1 MRRLPRSAR
10 SLALA
15 ALVAAGT
22 ASSPQTAYA
31 QWVVID
37 PAAIA
42 QAVSDQVTRVAQ
54 YVLQGLEYAEAVQGV
69 IHLGRQIQQLDS
81 TFAHMRDAAN
91 GRIGQLTDAFSAL
104 SSADASLLPDADFGA
119 WRNRLTGTSNN
130 LATALGDMDG
140 TSLSDY
146 LLSELD
152 AADVVSDAALLG
164 LYPGDPARN
173 NQLAADWTEAR
184 ERGDRLRVADLATA
198 EAGGRLFTLLED
210 AQSDVDGRRA
220 QGQLSH
226 TALQQ
231 AQIANQLTAAEI
243 EFARAQLLAIQAQ
256 QDALARHEAELLA
269 RQRLA
274 EWFQQEQA
282 RSTELQQFQAAEEGR
297 RAAARQWGRLC
308 ERPGC

>member
-15 ALVAAGT
+15 VLIAA
-22 ASSPQTAYA
+22 ASASTPQTAKA
-31 QWVVID
+31 QFVVWD
-37 PAAIA
+37 PGNFA
-42 QAVSDQVTRVAQ
+42 QAVTDQVTRIAQ
-54 YVLQGLEYAEAVQGV
+54 YALQGLEYAEAVQGV
-69 IHLGRQIQQLDS
+69 ANLVRQVQQLDDQI
-81 TFAHMRDAAN
+81 AHLRDAAA
-91 GRIGQLTDAFSAL
+91 GRIGPLTSAFSAL
-104 SSADASLLPDADFGA
+104 ATADASLLLNVDFGA
-119 WRNRLTGTSNN
+119 WRNQLSGTSNA
-130 LATALGDMDG
+130 LATALGDMDN

-146 LLSELD
+146 LLTELN
-152 AADVVSDAALLG
+152 AADVVTDVDLLG
-164 LYPGDPARN
+164 LYPGDPARS

-184 ERGDRLRVADLATA
+184 ERADRLRVADLATA

-210 AQSDVDGRRA
+210 AQIDIDGRRGQA
-220 QGQLSH
+220 QLSH

-243 EFARAQLLAIQAQ
+243 EFARAQLLGIQAQ
-256 QDALARHEAELLA
+256 QDAIARHEAELLA

-282 RSTELQQFQAAEEGR
+282 RSAQLQQFQAAEEAR